1 MKTFVL
7 TVELELFFGSDSGT
21 VENSLIRPMRKLLDI
36 IQSRGMK
43 ITVFWDVMHYYRL
56 CQLAPEVP
64 DLALDKELIENQ
76 IKQLVE
82 QGHDIQMH
90 LHPHWLDASWDG
102 YKWIFDYK
110 RYTIQSLDKREDPT
124 DPNTI
129 LGCVTAAR
137 QTIENLCK
145 EVDPAYKVS
154 AFRAGSNSTIPFDS
168 LREALKCNRIFID
181 SSAAKGLLRSNS
193 FAPVDYTWMP
203 DIQYYP
209 FDASP
214 IVFDSNGEFWEFPI
228 ETIPFPFYHRIWF
241 GLIEKFKYFDSG
253 RYGDGK
259 GLGEKYVKPRKTL
272 AQRFKTRKRKLTP
285 EEALPEEWGYMLS
298 KARDMSVAVMQP
310 KNMGP
315 LSFSMLEESIEKGQI
330 SFISLKQRIE
340 QLGISDSS
348 AQQQ

>member
-21 VENSLIRPMRKLLDI
+21 VENSLVRPMRKLLDI
-36 IQSRGMK
+36 IQSREMK

-76 IKQLVE
+76 IRQLVE

-110 RYTIQSLDKREDPT
+110 RYTIQSLEKREDPT

-129 LGCVTAAR
+129 LGCVTVAR

-145 EVDPAYKVS
+145 EVDPSYKLR
-154 AFRAGSNSTIPFDS
+154 AFRAGSNSTIPFDT
-168 LREALKCNRIFID
+168 LGEALRNNHIFID

-193 FAPVDYTWMP
+193 LAPVDYTWMP

-209 FDASP
+209 FGESP
-214 IVFDSNGEFWEFPI
+214 IMFDSNGEFWEFPI
-228 ETIPFPFYHRIWF
+228 ETVPFPFYTRFFF
-241 GLIEKFKYFDSG
+241 GFLEKFKYFDSG
-253 RYGDGK
+253 RYGDGR
-259 GLGEKYVKPRKTL
+259 GLGEKYAKPKKGLLQYFRTKN
-272 AQRFKTRKRKLTP
+272 RKLTP
-285 EEALPEEWGYMLS
+285 EECLPEEWTYMLA
-298 KARDMSVAVMQP
+298 KARDLSVAVLQP

-315 LSFSMLEESIEKGQI
+315 LSFSMLEESIEKEQI

-340 QLGISDSS
+340 QLGIADASVE
-348 AQQQ
+348 